1 MVISKIFYINLESRV
16 DRKNYMNRQLKGY
29 DIPFER
35 FNAVR
40 PSISDLQPEGKYYH
54 FLSRSVPRLRL
65 NINNKEH
72 IDHIIGTIGC
82 YISHYQIHKIA
93 AEQNFENY
101 VILEDDCM
109 LRKNWIETL
118 HEFSHGINEPYD
130 IIRSHKSGAT
140 FKFINCNYQ
149 SKFVDK
155 LSHNIDDGSHAI
167 FCNGASALKIVD
179 YLNEDFV
186 YNIDAVYNTNQIN
199 TFAIH
204 YAKQKPKY
212 GSDIPRPY

>member
-1 MVISKIFYINLESRV
+1 
-16 DRKNYMNRQLKGY
+16 MNRQLKGY

-40 PSISDLQPEGKYYH
+40 PSISDLEPGGKYYE

-72 IDHIIGTIGC
+72 IDHIIGTMGC

-93 AEQNFENY
+93 AEQNFEHY

-118 HEFSHGINEPYD
+118 NEFTQDVNEPYD
-130 IIRSHKSGAT
+130 IIRSYKNGSM

-155 LSHNIDDGSHAI
+155 FSHNIDDGSHAI
-167 FCNGASALKIVD
+167 LCNGSSALKIVD
-179 YLNEDFV
+179 YMNEDYV
-186 YNIDAVYNTNQIN
+186 YNIDAVYNTHRIN
-199 TFAIH
+199 VFAIH